1 MSINLYILLWLVS
14 YAGLFYLSRHSD
26 NDNDNQ
32 VTNVYW
38 LTPALVLTLIW
49 YMSPLSYIDLNLNG
63 MMTGSNGFV
72 NLLGY
77 I

>member
-1 MSINLYILLWLVS
+1 MSINLYILLWLISFV
-14 YAGLFYLSRHSD
+14 GLFYLSKHRD
-26 NDNDNQ
+26 KNNDNQ

-38 LTPALVLTLIW
+38 LAPALVLTLIW
-49 YMSPLSYIDLNLNG
+49 YMSPISHLDLNLDG

>member
-1 MSINLYILLWLVS
+1 MLLNFYILLWLISFV
-14 YAGLFYLSRHSD
+14 GLFYSNNYKNKDHQI
-26 NDNDNQ
+26 NNAFC
-32 VTNVYW
+32 
-38 LTPALVLTLIW
+38 LTLALVLTLIW
-49 YMSPLSYIDLNLNG
+49 YTSPISYLDLNLDG